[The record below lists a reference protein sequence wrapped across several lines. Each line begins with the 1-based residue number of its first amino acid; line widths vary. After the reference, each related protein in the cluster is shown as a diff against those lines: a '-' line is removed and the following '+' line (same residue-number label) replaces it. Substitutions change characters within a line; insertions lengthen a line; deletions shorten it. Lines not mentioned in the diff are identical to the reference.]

1 MIISG
6 GQQKDSAIHIHISIV
21 PQTPL
26 PSRLPCNI
34 EQSSLCYTVASC
46 CSSILNIGVCT
57 CQSQIPSLFQGEE
70 SCMRKSSDLSK
81 VFSLAPDL
89 NGSVVPPS
97 AGDPTFWTLVAFFF
111 PSVFCWSV
119 GISGL

>member
-34 EQSSLCYTVASC
+34 EQSSMCYGILVMHLKY
-46 CSSILNIGVCT
+46 SSVYMPIPNSLTIPAPSIVPHTNNHKLILKVC
-57 CQSQIPSLFQGEE
+57 E
-70 SCMRKSSDLSK
+70 SVS
-81 VFSLAPDL
+81 
-89 NGSVVPPS
+89 
-97 AGDPTFWTLVAFFF
+97 
-111 PSVFCWSV
+111 
-119 GISGL
+119 